1 MMSDPI
7 RILIA
12 DDHPLFREGVA
23 LSLSRE
29 PDLEIVGEAS
39 SGEEAFILAGDLLPD
54 VLLLDIVMPGMG
66 GIAAARRIAAA
77 WPVICIMMLTVS
89 EDNDDLL
96 AALKA
101 GARGYVLKGVGAR
114 ELANAVRTVAHGS
127 VYVSPALA
135 SGILFEMARVPAQQD
150 PLNSLTEREISPALA
165 SGILFEMARV
175 PAQQDPLNSL
185 TERERDILNLVAEGL
200 TNREI
205 GERLHLAEKTVK
217 HYMTNVL
224 HKLQVRSRVE
234 AALLAQKR
242 GTS

>member
-1 MMSDPI
+1 MSDPI

-29 PDLEIVGEAS
+29 PDLEIVGQAS
-39 SGEEAFILAGDLLPD
+39 SGEEAFTLAGNLLPD
-54 VLLLDIVMPGMG
+54 VLLLDVVMPGMG
-66 GIAAARRIAAA
+66 GIAAARHIAAA

-114 ELANAVRTVAHGS
+114 ELANAVRAVAHGS
-127 VYVSPALA
+127 VYVSPTLA
-135 SGILFEMARVPAQQD
+135 SGILFEMARVPPQQD
-150 PLNSLTEREISPALA
+150 PI
-165 SGILFEMARV
+165 
-175 PAQQDPLNSL
+175 NSL

-224 HKLQVRSRVE
+224 QKLQVRSRVE
-234 AALLAQKR
+234 AALLAQKHGR
-242 GTS
+242 SDT